1 MSASAYAASRVKRRR
16 ATRAEMN
23 ARLSAIV
30 GIVRQ
35 IQPCSVRQAFYQ
47 AEVKDVVEKT
57 ENGYEKVQR
66 GIVRLRQD
74 GVLPFHWISDA
85 TRWMRKPRS
94 FDSIEAALQETV
106 RTYRRAVW
114 REERVYVE
122 FWIEKDAL
130 AGTIYDVTS
139 EFDVPL
145 MVARGYSSLTFLH
158 SAAEAIKANGK
169 PAYIYH
175 LGDWDPSGQDAADH
189 IERKL
194 REYAPGVPIH
204 FEKLA
209 VTERQIFEWNLPTRP
224 TKASDSRAKRWK
236 GDSVELD
243 AIPPNLLR
251 QLVRDAIER
260 HIAPERL
267 AVIEAAEASERVAAS
282 IFLQRRLN
290 GGAS

>member
-1 MSASAYAASRVKRRR
+1 MD
-16 ATRAEMN
+16 
-23 ARLSAIV
+23 ARLSAIA

-57 ENGYEKVQR
+57 ENGYAKVQR

-74 GVLPFHWISDA
+74 AVLPFHWISDA

-209 VTERQIFEWNLPTRP
+209 VTERQIIEWNLPTRP

-251 QLVRDAIER
+251 QLVRNAIER
-260 HIAPERL
+260 HISPARL
-267 AVIEAAEASERVAAS
+267 AVIEAAEASEREAAEV
-282 IFLQRRLN
+282 FLRRRQ
-290 GGAS
+290 GGNAP